1 MFIVIAL
8 CTLMQAVLVA
18 GVFPWIS
25 MEVFLW
31 IFIE

>member
-1 MFIVIAL
+1 MFTDIAL
-8 CTLMQAVLVA
+8 CTLMQADFVA

-31 IFIE
+31 IFTE